1 MLNNKKK
8 NQTQTQVELI
18 RLNKYIANSGICS
31 RRQADKYIE
40 AGLVTV
46 NDEKVIT
53 VGTKVEKTDLIK
65 YKGKV
70 IKSEKNIYVLLNKPK
85 DTVTTVK
92 DTHGRKTVIDI
103 FQNKIPQ
110 RIYPVGRLD
119 RNTTGVLILTNDG
132 DLTKKLIHPS
142 SKIPKIYFVTLSKPI
157 TKNDLQKISDGLELD
172 DGFIKVDAVNYVD
185 ENDKKKVGV
194 QLHSGR
200 KRIVRRIFQHLG
212 YKVIILDRTLFAGLS
227 KKSVK
232 RGTYR
237 FLTDKEVGYLKRLKG
252 N

>member
-1 MLNNKKK
+1 MLNKK
-8 NQTQTQVELI
+8 NKTKTKKVIELI

-40 AGLVTV
+40 SGFVTV
-46 NDEKVIT
+46 NNEKVTT
-53 VGTKVEKTDLIK
+53 VGTKVKKFDTIK
-65 YKGKV
+65 YKGKI
-70 IKSEKNIYVLLNKPK
+70 IKSEKNIYLLLNKPK

-92 DTHGRKTVIDI
+92 DTHGRKTVMDI
-103 FQNKIPQ
+103 FQNKVPQ

-119 RNTTGVLILTNDG
+119 RNTTGVLIFTNDG

-142 SKIPKIYFVTLSKPI
+142 SKIPKIYAVTLNKPI
-157 TKNDLQKISDGLELD
+157 TKNDLQKIADGLELD
-172 DGFIKVDAVNYVD
+172 DGFIKVDAVNYID
-185 ENDKKKVGV
+185 ENDKRKVGV

-200 KRIVRRIFQHLG
+200 KRIVRRIFQHLE
-212 YKVIILDRTLFAGLS
+212 YKVVVLDRTLFAGLT
-227 KKSVK
+227 KKNVK

-252 N
+252 K